1 MSRSGRSSRRSPT
14 PWSASARPRPTRCTS
29 SSRTSRG
36 PTGGSAAS
44 SPPIGS
50 MASLKIGF
58 IPIEGGHYYRD
69 ALEEVERGEELGFD
83 SVWMEEHHSV
93 VNHYWPS
100 PLPVLAG
107 FATRTSRM
115 ILGTD
120 ILVAPF
126 YHPARLAEDA
136 ALIDV
141 MSGGR
146 FVLGA
151 AIGYK
156 PDEFALYGAD
166 LEKRGARF
174 EEQLA
179 IIKGLWTQDKVSFKG
194 RYFQVEGS
202 LEPKPVTKPHPPIWI
217 GGWGDITLRRAA
229 TLADNWI
236 PGPTADL
243 PRLLN
248 GKKQFLKNR
257 ADAGLTAPI
266 TEWPLTRDVIIAETD
281 REARELAEAHIMIAY
296 RKEYA
301 GGWRHPFIDASIA
314 TDLDRLMEDR
324 FIIGGPD
331 QCVRKIRRFVEEY
344 GMTHLICRTF
354 FPGMPHEHIMREL
367 ELIAREVAPAF
378 S

>member
-1 MSRSGRSSRRSPT
+1 
-14 PWSASARPRPTRCTS
+14 
-29 SSRTSRG
+29 
-36 PTGGSAAS
+36 
-44 SPPIGS
+44 

-69 ALEEVERGEELGFD
+69 ALEEVARGEELGFD

-107 FATRTSRM
+107 FASRTSKV

-126 YHPARLAEDA
+126 YHPVRLAEDVA
-136 ALIDV
+136 MLDV
-141 MSGGR
+141 MSNGR
-146 FVLGA
+146 FVLGV

-156 PDEFALYGAD
+156 PDEFALYGTE

-179 IIKGLWTQDKVSFKG
+179 IMKGLWTQESLAFKG
-194 RYFQVEGS
+194 AYYTVEGK
-202 LEPKPVTKPHPPIWI
+202 LEPKPVTKPHPPVWI

-229 TLADNWI
+229 TLGDNWV

-243 PRLLN
+243 GRLLT
-248 GKKQFLKNR
+248 GKKQFLANR
-257 ADAGLTAPI
+257 EAAGCSGPPA
-266 TEWPLTRDVIIAETD
+266 EWPLTRDVIIADTD
-281 REARELAEAHIMIAY
+281 KQARELAERHIMVSY

-314 TDLDRLMEDR
+314 TDLDALMKNR
-324 FIIGGPD
+324 FLIGGPD
-331 QCVRKIRRFVEEY
+331 QVIKALTPFVKEY
-344 GMTHLICRTF
+344 GMTHLICRLF
-354 FPGMPHEHIMREL
+354 FPGMPHAHIMREL
-367 ELIAREVAPAF
+367 DLLAREVMPALR
-378 S
+378 

>member
-1 MSRSGRSSRRSPT
+1 VAG
-14 PWSASARPRPTRCTS
+14 
-29 SSRTSRG
+29 
-36 PTGGSAAS
+36 
-44 SPPIGS
+44 
-50 MASLKIGF
+50 LQVGF

-69 ALEEVERGEELGFD
+69 ALEEVVRAEDLGFD

-93 VNHYWPS
+93 TNHYWPS

-115 ILGTD
+115 RLGTD

-126 YHPARLAEDA
+126 YHPVRLAEDTA
-136 ALIDV
+136 MLDV

-146 FVLGA
+146 FVLGV

-156 PDEFALYGAD
+156 PDEFALYGVE

-179 IIKGLWTQDKVSFKG
+179 IMNGLWTQESVSFAGTYYRVDG
-194 RYFQVEGS
+194 R
-202 LEPKPVTKPHPPIWI
+202 LEPKPLTRPHPPVWI

-229 TLADNWI
+229 TLADNWV

-243 PRLLN
+243 ARLLA
-248 GKKQFLKNR
+248 GKQRFIADRR
-257 ADAGLTAPI
+257 AAGRTDAL
-266 TEWPLTRDVIIAETD
+266 TEWPLTRDVIIADTD
-281 REARELAEAHIMIAY
+281 REARELAEKHIMISY

-314 TDLDRLMEDR
+314 TDLDALMKDR
-324 FIIGGPD
+324 FLIGGPD
-331 QCVRKIRRFVEEY
+331 QVVRALKPFVSEY
-344 GMTHLICRTF
+344 GMTHLICRVF
-354 FPGMPHEHIMREL
+354 FPGMPHRHIMREL
-367 ELIAREVAPAF
+367 ELIAKEVRPAF
-378 S
+378 A

>member
-1 MSRSGRSSRRSPT
+1 
-14 PWSASARPRPTRCTS
+14 
-29 SSRTSRG
+29 
-36 PTGGSAAS
+36 
-44 SPPIGS
+44 
-50 MASLKIGF
+50 MAGLQVGF

-69 ALEEVERGEELGFD
+69 ALEEVVRAEDLGFD

-93 VNHYWPS
+93 TNHYWPS

-115 ILGTD
+115 RLGTD

-126 YHPARLAEDA
+126 YHPVRLAEDTA
-136 ALIDV
+136 MLDV

-146 FVLGA
+146 FVLGV

-156 PDEFALYGAD
+156 PDEFALYGVE

-179 IIKGLWTQDKVSFKG
+179 IMSGLWTQESVSFAGTYYRVDG
-194 RYFQVEGS
+194 R
-202 LEPKPVTKPHPPIWI
+202 LEPKPLTRPHPPVWI

-229 TLADNWI
+229 TLADNWV

-243 PRLLN
+243 ARLLA
-248 GKKQFLKNR
+248 GKQRFIADRR
-257 ADAGLTAPI
+257 AAGRTDAL
-266 TEWPLTRDVIIAETD
+266 TEWPLTRDVIIADTD
-281 REARELAEAHIMIAY
+281 REARELAEKHIMISY

-314 TDLDRLMEDR
+314 TDLDALMKDR
-324 FIIGGPD
+324 FLIGGPD
-331 QCVRKIRRFVEEY
+331 QVVRALKPFVSEY
-344 GMTHLICRTF
+344 GMTHLICRVF
-354 FPGMPHEHIMREL
+354 FPGMPHRHIMREL
-367 ELIAREVAPAF
+367 ELIAKEVRSAF
-378 S
+378 A

>member
-1 MSRSGRSSRRSPT
+1 
-14 PWSASARPRPTRCTS
+14 
-29 SSRTSRG
+29 
-36 PTGGSAAS
+36 
-44 SPPIGS
+44 

-69 ALEEVERGEELGFD
+69 ALEEVARGEELGFD

-107 FATRTSRM
+107 FASRTSKV

-126 YHPARLAEDA
+126 YHPVRLAEDVA
-136 ALIDV
+136 MLDV
-141 MSGGR
+141 ISNGR
-146 FVLGA
+146 FVLGV

-156 PDEFALYGAD
+156 PDEFALYGAE

-179 IIKGLWTQDKVSFKG
+179 VMKGLWTQESLAFKG
-194 RYFQVEGS
+194 TYYTVEGK
-202 LEPKPVTKPHPPIWI
+202 LEPKPVTKPHPPVWI

-229 TLADNWI
+229 TLGDNWV

-243 PRLLN
+243 GRLLT
-248 GKKQFLKNR
+248 GKKQFLANR
-257 ADAGLTAPI
+257 EAAGRSAPPA
-266 TEWPLTRDVIIAETD
+266 EWPLTRDVIIADTD
-281 REARELAEAHIMIAY
+281 KQARELAERHIMVSY

-301 GGWRHPFIDASIA
+301 GGWRHPFIDASSA
-314 TDLDRLMEDR
+314 TDLDALMKNR
-324 FIIGGPD
+324 FLIGGPD
-331 QCVRKIRRFVEEY
+331 QVIKALTPFVKEY
-344 GMTHLICRTF
+344 GMTHLICRLF
-354 FPGMPHEHIMREL
+354 FPGMPHAHIMREL
-367 ELIAREVAPAF
+367 DLLAREVMPALR
-378 S
+378 

>member
-1 MSRSGRSSRRSPT
+1 M
-14 PWSASARPRPTRCTS
+14 TR
-29 SSRTSRG
+29 
-36 PTGGSAAS
+36 
-44 SPPIGS
+44 
-50 MASLKIGF
+50 LKIGF
-58 IPIEGGHYYRD
+58 IPIEGGHYYTD
-69 ALEEVERGEELGFD
+69 ALEEVTKAEELGFD

-93 VNHYWPS
+93 TNHYWPS
-100 PLPVLAG
+100 PLVVLAG
-107 FATRTSRM
+107 FATRTSRLT
-115 ILGTD
+115 LGTD
-120 ILVAPF
+120 ILVAAFHNPV
-126 YHPARLAEDA
+126 RLAEDA
-136 ALIDV
+136 AVLDV

-146 FVLGA
+146 FTLGI

-156 PDEFALYGAD
+156 PDEFSLYGVE

-179 IIKGLWTQDKVSFKG
+179 IIKGLWTQERISFKG
-194 RYFQVEGS
+194 AYYTVDGR

-243 PRLLN
+243 KRLLA
-248 GKKQFLKNR
+248 GKKRFLDNR
-257 ADAGLTAPI
+257 RAAGRSQPI
-266 TEWPLTRDVIIAETD
+266 TEWPLTRDLIIADTD
-281 REARELAEAHIMIAY
+281 RKARELAEAHIMIAY

-367 ELIAREVAPAF
+367 ELIAREVAPAL